1 MRTVPY
7 GFMVFSNRSV
17 PQIVELVKYGEQLGF
32 DDAWLLDSQLVG
44 RDVFV
49 ALTACALNTSR
60 IQLGPGVT
68 HTATRHPS
76 VIASG
81 FASLVE
87 IAPERIR
94 LAIGFGDSAIR
105 GLGGRPVKLGQ
116 FRQDFELIRKL
127 LQREKVPYNGR
138 DIKVAWSDARLTSKI
153 PLYAVPGRGPKALA
167 LSGELGHG
175 VVLHCEA
182 DAINQRLEHV
192 AAGAKLAGKSL
203 KDLNIIWWITTSI
216 SPDWDKVREHLTP
229 RIASSMR
236 HYYYDFKAGIFN
248 EGELPVPVDLARRI
262 AEEYDFLEH
271 ATAGAGH
278 GKLLDQLPDAVFR
291 RGYLAGTP
299 REVAGILR
307 RVLDDHPEIDHVVL
321 HVPPG
326 TSRLSLENI
335 LKSFATE
342 VRPLLQ

>member
-1 MRTVPY
+1 MRSVPY

-17 PQIVELVKYGEQLGF
+17 PQTVELVKYGEQLGF
-32 DDAWLLDSQLVG
+32 DNAWLLDSQLVG

-49 ALTACALNTSR
+49 TLTACALNTSR
-60 IQLGPGVT
+60 IELGPGVT

-116 FRQDFELIRKL
+116 FRQDFDLIRAL
-127 LQREKVPYNGR
+127 LSGEKVPYNGR
-138 DIKVAWSDARLTSKI
+138 EIKLAWSDARLTSKI

-167 LSGELGHG
+167 LSGELGEG
-175 VVLHCEA
+175 VVLHCEG
-182 DAINQRLEHV
+182 DVISDRMKAI
-192 AAGAKLAGKSL
+192 AAGAARAGKSL
-203 KDLNIIWWITTSI
+203 KDLDIIWWVTTSI
-216 SPDWDKVREHLTP
+216 SSAWDKVREHLAP
-229 RIASSMR
+229 RMASSMR
-236 HYYYDFKAGIFN
+236 HYYYDFKAGLFKDN
-248 EGELPVPVDLARRI
+248 ELPVPVDLARRI
-262 AEEYDFLEH
+262 AEEYDFLDH

-278 GKLLDQLPDAVFR
+278 GKLLDEVPDTVFR
-291 RGYLAGTP
+291 RGHLAGTP
-299 REVAGILR
+299 REVAEILGR
-307 RVLDDHPEIDHVVL
+307 TLDTYPEISRVVL
-321 HVPPG
+321 HIPPG
-326 TSRLSLENI
+326 TPRLSMEDI

-342 VRPLLQ
+342 VKPLLQ